1 MKIEKVI
8 DYALPCMKAE
18 QALKA
23 VHLKMLDKQYDDAL
37 DECAMAITAIADMMS
52 AIKEMKA
59 HDK

>member
-8 DYALPCMKAE
+8 DYALPCMRAE
-18 QALKA
+18 YALKE

-37 DECAMAITAIADMMS
+37 NECAMAIVAITDMMS

-59 HDK
+59 NNK